1 MRSTIARIALLL
13 ILVLTPLFVVNR
25 MNAQEVPGEVSALS
39 AQDLHNL
46 PVGVMLADDQLDL
59 SLTVLCP
66 VSLQIHAYAFGALLG
81 VMLADDQLDLSLT
94 VLCPGGASVD
104 FNRSIESPLNGEPE
118 RPLNFR
124 FTGGVGST

>member
-46 PVGVMLADDQLDL
+46 
-59 SLTVLCP
+59 P